1 MSTAMRYEKAW
12 EICFYNLPAWKK
24 EIVVE
29 EPFGRYGDELAHEAA
44 MLAESSISNNNLSNQ
59 YTHLH
64 SQLTGTL

>member
-44 MLAESSISNNNLSNQ
+44 MLAESSISNNNLFNKYS
-59 YTHLH
+59 T
-64 SQLTGTL
+64 LTGTL